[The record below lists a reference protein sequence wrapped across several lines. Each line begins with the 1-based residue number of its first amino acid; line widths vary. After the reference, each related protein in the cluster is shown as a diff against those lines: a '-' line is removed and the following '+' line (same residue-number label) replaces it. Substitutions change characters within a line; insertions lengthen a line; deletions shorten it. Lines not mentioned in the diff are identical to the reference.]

1 MHIFLY
7 LLGEKRKE
15 KKIRKAVLQINFTHE
30 KKKKKNEELG
40 LFIYKFLNL
49 KLENDAANAKSP
61 ISYSLRCTLI
71 T

>member
-1 MHIFLY
+1 MHIFFY

-15 KKIRKAVLQINFTHE
+15 KKSVKPYYKSILPTK

-49 KLENDAANAKSP
+49 KLENDAANAKSL